1 MSTAIIPVLVRVLV
15 YVLSTVAGLI
25 PAAWAGWVDYVP
37 ASGVITISVEG
48 LATAIV
54 VGLSGS
60 FGIFAKWGKW

>member
-1 MSTAIIPVLVRVLV
+1 MNTAIVPVLVRVLV

-37 ASGVITISVEG
+37 ASGVITVSVEG
-48 LATAIV
+48 LATAIA